1 MHRFRRFSGN
11 ARLLFKNVL
20 DSSCSIQ
27 AGAHIASKQ
36 GAADITY
43 NDSVEFHSGDLV
55 ILTDDDGNEVRY
67 EYLDQIEYSDKVY
80 DILVPEDSENVE
92 VYLENGNSD
101 ITLETNPKTAE
112 AVFGLF
118 KTKNADRFD
127 FS

>member
-1 MHRFRRFSGN
+1 MVIRRA
-11 ARLLFKNVL
+11 ARADRLSDSRRRPLNIQRSITMEDNKKNSHAN
-20 DSSCSIQ
+20 D
-27 AGAHIASKQ
+27 
-36 GAADITY
+36 
-43 NDSVEFHSGDLV
+43 DSVEFHSGDLV

>member
-1 MHRFRRFSGN
+1 MVISRAARADRLSDSRRRPLNIQRSITMEDN
-11 ARLLFKNVL
+11 KKN
-20 DSSCSIQ
+20 SH
-27 AGAHIASKQ
+27 A
-36 GAADITY
+36 
-43 NDSVEFHSGDLV
+43 NEDSVEFHSGDLV

>member
-1 MHRFRRFSGN
+1 MVIRRA
-11 ARLLFKNVL
+11 ARADRLSDSRRRPLNIQRSITMEDNKNNPK
-20 DSSCSIQ
+20 
-27 AGAHIASKQ
+27 A
-36 GAADITY
+36 
-43 NDSVEFHSGDLV
+43 NEDSVEFHSGDLV

-67 EYLDQIEYSDKVY
+67 EYLDQIAYSDKVY

>member
-1 MHRFRRFSGN
+1 MVIGRAARADRLSDSRRRPLNMQRSITMEDN
-11 ARLLFKNVL
+11 KKN
-20 DSSCSIQ
+20 SH
-27 AGAHIASKQ
+27 A
-36 GAADITY
+36 
-43 NDSVEFHSGDLV
+43 NEDSVEFHSGDLV

>member
-1 MHRFRRFSGN
+1 MVIGRAARADRLSDSRRRPLNIQRSITMEDN
-11 ARLLFKNVL
+11 KNNPK
-20 DSSCSIQ
+20 
-27 AGAHIASKQ
+27 A
-36 GAADITY
+36 
-43 NDSVEFHSGDLV
+43 NEDSVEFHSGDLV

>member
-1 MHRFRRFSGN
+1 MVIRRA
-11 ARLLFKNVL
+11 ARADRLSDSRRRPLNIQRSITMEDNKKN
-20 DSSCSIQ
+20 SH
-27 AGAHIASKQ
+27 A
-36 GAADITY
+36 
-43 NDSVEFHSGDLV
+43 NEDSVEFHSGDLV

>member
-1 MHRFRRFSGN
+1 MVIRRA
-11 ARLLFKNVL
+11 ARADRLSDSRRRPLNIQRSITMEDNKNNPK
-20 DSSCSIQ
+20 
-27 AGAHIASKQ
+27 A
-36 GAADITY
+36 
-43 NDSVEFHSGDLV
+43 NEDSVEFHSGDLV

-67 EYLDQIEYSDKVY
+67 EYLDQIAYSDKVY

-101 ITLETNPKTAE
+101 ITFETNPKTAE

>member
-1 MHRFRRFSGN
+1 MVIRKAARADRLSDSRRRPLNIQRSITMEDN
-11 ARLLFKNVL
+11 KKN
-20 DSSCSIQ
+20 SH
-27 AGAHIASKQ
+27 A
-36 GAADITY
+36 
-43 NDSVEFHSGDLV
+43 NEDSVEFHSGDLV

-67 EYLDQIEYSDKVY
+67 EYLDQIAYSDKVY

>member
-1 MHRFRRFSGN
+1 MVISSAARADRLSDSRRRPLNIQRSITMEDN
-11 ARLLFKNVL
+11 KKN
-20 DSSCSIQ
+20 SH
-27 AGAHIASKQ
+27 A
-36 GAADITY
+36 
-43 NDSVEFHSGDLV
+43 NEDSVEFHSGDLV

>member
-1 MHRFRRFSGN
+1 MVIGRAARADRLSDSRRRPLNIQRSITMEDN
-11 ARLLFKNVL
+11 KKN
-20 DSSCSIQ
+20 SH
-27 AGAHIASKQ
+27 A
-36 GAADITY
+36 
-43 NDSVEFHSGDLV
+43 NEDSVEFHSGDLV

>member
-1 MHRFRRFSGN
+1 MVIRRA
-11 ARLLFKNVL
+11 ARADRLSDSRRRPLNMQRSITMEDNKKN
-20 DSSCSIQ
+20 SH
-27 AGAHIASKQ
+27 A
-36 GAADITY
+36 
-43 NDSVEFHSGDLV
+43 NEDSVEFHSGDLV

>member
-1 MHRFRRFSGN
+1 MVIGRAARADRLSDSRRRPLNIQRSITMEDN
-11 ARLLFKNVL
+11 KNNPK
-20 DSSCSIQ
+20 
-27 AGAHIASKQ
+27 A
-36 GAADITY
+36 
-43 NDSVEFHSGDLV
+43 NEDSVEFHSGDLV

-67 EYLDQIEYSDKVY
+67 EYLDQIAYSDKVY

>member
-1 MHRFRRFSGN
+1 MVIRRA
-11 ARLLFKNVL
+11 ARAERLA
-20 DSSCSIQ
+20 DSRRRPYSIQ
-27 AGAHIASKQ
+27 RS
-36 GAADITY
+36 ITMED
-43 NDSVEFHSGDLV
+43 NKKNSHANEDSVEFHSGDLV

>member
-1 MHRFRRFSGN
+1 MVIGRAARADRLSDSRRRPLNIQRSITMEDN
-11 ARLLFKNVL
+11 KKN
-20 DSSCSIQ
+20 SH
-27 AGAHIASKQ
+27 A
-36 GAADITY
+36 
-43 NDSVEFHSGDLV
+43 NEDSVEFHSGDLV

-92 VYLENGNSD
+92 VYLENGDND

>member
-1 MHRFRRFSGN
+1 MVIGRAARADRLSDSRRRPLNMQRSITMEDN
-11 ARLLFKNVL
+11 KKNSHAN
-20 DSSCSIQ
+20 D
-27 AGAHIASKQ
+27 
-36 GAADITY
+36 
-43 NDSVEFHSGDLV
+43 DSVEFHSGDLV

>member
-1 MHRFRRFSGN
+1 MVIGRAARADRLSDSRRRPLNIQRSITMEDN
-11 ARLLFKNVL
+11 KKNSHAN
-20 DSSCSIQ
+20 D
-27 AGAHIASKQ
+27 
-36 GAADITY
+36 
-43 NDSVEFHSGDLV
+43 DSVEFHSGDLV

-67 EYLDQIEYSDKVY
+67 EYLDQIAYSDKVY

>member
-1 MHRFRRFSGN
+1 MEDN
-11 ARLLFKNVL
+11 KNNSRANK
-20 DSSCSIQ
+20 DS
-27 AGAHIASKQ
+27 A
-36 GAADITY
+36 
-43 NDSVEFHSGDLV
+43 EFHSGDLV

-67 EYLDQIEYSDKVY
+67 EYLDQIAYSDKVY

-92 VYLENGNSD
+92 VYLETGDSD

-112 AVFGLF
+112 AVFNLF

>member
-1 MHRFRRFSGN
+1 MVIGRAARADRLSDSRRRPLNIPRSITMEDN
-11 ARLLFKNVL
+11 KKNSHAN
-20 DSSCSIQ
+20 D
-27 AGAHIASKQ
+27 
-36 GAADITY
+36 
-43 NDSVEFHSGDLV
+43 DSVEFHSGDLV

>member
-1 MHRFRRFSGN
+1 MEDN
-11 ARLLFKNVL
+11 KKN
-20 DSSCSIQ
+20 SH
-27 AGAHIASKQ
+27 A
-36 GAADITY
+36 
-43 NDSVEFHSGDLV
+43 NEDSVEFHSGDLV

-80 DILVPEDSENVE
+80 DILVPEDGENVE
-92 VYLENGNSD
+92 VYLENGSSD

>member
-1 MHRFRRFSGN
+1 MEDN
-11 ARLLFKNVL
+11 KKN
-20 DSSCSIQ
+20 SH
-27 AGAHIASKQ
+27 A
-36 GAADITY
+36 
-43 NDSVEFHSGDLV
+43 NEDSVEFHSGDLV
-55 ILTDDDGNEVRY
+55 IL
-67 EYLDQIEYSDKVY
+67 KVY

>member
-43 NDSVEFHSGDLV
+43 NFLHNKEYY
-55 ILTDDDGNEVRY
+55 TDDDGNEVRY

>member
-1 MHRFRRFSGN
+1 MVIRRA
-11 ARLLFKNVL
+11 ARADRLSDSRRRPLNIQRSITMEDNKNNPK
-20 DSSCSIQ
+20 
-27 AGAHIASKQ
+27 A
-36 GAADITY
+36 
-43 NDSVEFHSGDLV
+43 NEDSVEFHSGDLV

>member
-1 MHRFRRFSGN
+1 MKSDMN
-11 ARLLFKNVL
+11 ILIK
-20 DSSCSIQ
+20 SS
-27 AGAHIASKQ
+27 
-36 GAADITY
+36 TR
-43 NDSVEFHSGDLV
+43 
-55 ILTDDDGNEVRY
+55 T
-67 EYLDQIEYSDKVY
+67 SDKVY

>member
-1 MHRFRRFSGN
+1 MEDN
-11 ARLLFKNVL
+11 KNNTRANE
-20 DSSCSIQ
+20 DS
-27 AGAHIASKQ
+27 A
-36 GAADITY
+36 
-43 NDSVEFHSGDLV
+43 EFHSGDLV

-67 EYLDQIEYSDKVY
+67 EYLDQIAYSDKVY

-92 VYLENGNSD
+92 VYLENGDSD

-112 AVFGLF
+112 AVFNLF

>member
-1 MHRFRRFSGN
+1 MEDN
-11 ARLLFKNVL
+11 KKN
-20 DSSCSIQ
+20 SH
-27 AGAHIASKQ
+27 A
-36 GAADITY
+36 
-43 NDSVEFHSGDLV
+43 NEDSVEFHSGDLV
-55 ILTDDDGNEVRY
+55 ILTDDELTDDDGNEVRY

>member
-1 MHRFRRFSGN
+1 MVIGRAARADRLSDSRRRPLNIQRSITMEDN
-11 ARLLFKNVL
+11 KKNSHAN
-20 DSSCSIQ
+20 D
-27 AGAHIASKQ
+27 
-36 GAADITY
+36 
-43 NDSVEFHSGDLV
+43 DSVEFHSGDLV